1 MKIELENVG
10 KINKAQ
16 IRLDGITVIAGENS
30 TGKSTVGKMLFC
42 VFKAFYRMEEHIQFE
57 KVNTVRKTV
66 TNYFLKHLTGF
77 QTGMGYSGSP
87 KRWLKV
93 RITRKI
99 SRKSLTG

>member
-66 TNYFLKHLTGF
+66 TNYFFETF
-77 QTGMGYSGSP
+77 N
-87 KRWLKV
+87 RDV
-93 RITRKI
+93 RSIPPVRRATWRRCRI
-99 SRKSLTG
+99 S

>member
-66 TNYFLKHLTGF
+66 TNYFFETFNRIPNGNGIFRLSKEVV
-77 QTGMGYSGSP
+77 GM
-87 KRWLKV
+87 
-93 RITRKI
+93 
-99 SRKSLTG
+99 

>member
-57 KVNTVRKTV
+57 KVNTALEQD
-66 TNYFLKHLTGF
+66 FLKAISLHSSISFICPLCM
-77 QTGMGYSGSP
+77 QSKKPSA
-87 KRWLKV
+87 
-93 RITRKI
+93 ITK
-99 SRKSLTG
+99 SR